1 MDNDVE
7 VWVPPED
14 LRVAMEAAFFERFLP
29 AQGCVAVGKVLS
41 GDVSFVDEARLW
53 VEAQEGLWD
62 RVAVV
67 LAGLHEVEPV
77 NLAEGK
83 TPSWIWQDWA
93 VALRSPWSRDLEAA
107 IASAEKWLEGRA
119 VAS

>member
-1 MDNDVE
+1 MDGDVG

-41 GDVSFVDEARLW
+41 GDVSFVDEARAW
-53 VEAQEGLWD
+53 VVAQEGLWD

-77 NLAEGK
+77 DLLGGK

-93 VALRSPWSRDLEAA
+93 VALRSPWSRDLGEAVV
-107 IASAEKWLEGRA
+107 SAEKWLEGRG